1 MRLVRILKL
10 AADVLRF
17 RLFWQPWRSSWPRTN
32 PRSKHG
38 WSWSELISSGG
49 FHHKAAFFQS
59 SLFLFTACLSVWSF
73 LTYPLLAACMAE
85 QWTDKLRNPSVRG
98 SGRQGNWPDTLPSA
112 IHSTFL
118 PQPCPNP
125 TTPPPLPSASPPR
138 PLPLLAPSSE
148 IFHPAHPTPMQLPE
162 VS

>member
-1 MRLVRILKL
+1 MAKSQPEIKTWMVR
-10 AADVLRF
+10 A
-17 RLFWQPWRSSWPRTN
+17 N
-32 PRSKHG
+32 
-38 WSWSELISSGG
+38 LIRRIPQ
-49 FHHKAAFFQS
+49 FFQS

-138 PLPLLAPSSE
+138 PQPLLAPSSE
-148 IFHPAHPTPMQLPE
+148 IFHSDHPAPFQILEYQKDVRRCRFDFPSLQ
-162 VS
+162 V

>member
-1 MRLVRILKL
+1 MTTLALVVATNQPEIKTWMVLVR
-10 AADVLRF
+10 A
-17 RLFWQPWRSSWPRTN
+17 N
-32 PRSKHG
+32 
-38 WSWSELISSGG
+38 LIRRIPP
-49 FHHKAAFFQS
+49 QS
-59 SLFLFTACLSVWSF
+59 SFFSKQSVSFHRLSVCLVFPHISPAGS
-73 LTYPLLAACMAE
+73 LYGRAVDRQATQSLG
-85 QWTDKLRNPSVRG
+85 QRKRT

>member
-1 MRLVRILKL
+1 MTTFALVVATNQPEIKTWMVRANLIRRIPP
-10 AADVLRF
+10 
-17 RLFWQPWRSSWPRTN
+17 QSS
-32 PRSKHG
+32 
-38 WSWSELISSGG
+38 
-49 FHHKAAFFQS
+49 FFQS

-138 PLPLLAPSSE
+138 PLPLLAPSLE
-148 IFHPAHPTPMQLPE
+148 IFHSDHPAPFQILE
-162 VS
+162 YQANVRGCRY

>member
-1 MRLVRILKL
+1 MTTLALVVATNQPEIKTWMVRANLIRRI
-10 AADVLRF
+10 
-17 RLFWQPWRSSWPRTN
+17 
-32 PRSKHG
+32 
-38 WSWSELISSGG
+38 
-49 FHHKAAFFQS
+49 FQS

-148 IFHPAHPTPMQLPE
+148 IFHSAHPASFQLLEYQTE
-162 VS
+162 VRRCRFDTL

>member
-1 MRLVRILKL
+1 MTTLALAVATNQLEIKIGMVR
-10 AADVLRF
+10 A
-17 RLFWQPWRSSWPRTN
+17 N
-32 PRSKHG
+32 
-38 WSWSELISSGG
+38 LIRRIPQ
-49 FHHKAAFFQS
+49 FFQS

-98 SGRQGNWPDTLPSA
+98 SGRAECGGRQGNWPDTLPSA

-138 PLPLLAPSSE
+138 PQPLLAPSSE
-148 IFHPAHPTPMQLPE
+148 IFHSAHPAPLW
-162 VS
+162 